1 MDLDLQLVHAFAYK
15 GLTLDWMFDNN
26 YDMKK
31 VIVVEG
37 LMYGVNV
44 EIHFADEAD
53 AKIWFEKQFDYAV
66 EDAAELYDG
75 E

>member
-1 MDLDLQLVHAFAYK
+1 MDLNPQIVNAFAYK

-44 EIHFADEAD
+44 ELHFANETD
-53 AKIWFEKQFDYAV
+53 AKIWFENQFDYSII
-66 EDAAELYDG
+66 DAAKLYDG
-75 E
+75 D